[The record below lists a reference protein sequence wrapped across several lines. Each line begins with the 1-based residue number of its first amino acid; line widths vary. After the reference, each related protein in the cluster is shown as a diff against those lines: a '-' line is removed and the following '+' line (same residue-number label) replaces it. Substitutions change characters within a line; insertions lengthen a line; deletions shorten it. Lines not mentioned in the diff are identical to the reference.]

1 MTDIV
6 VHHLDHSRS
15 TRVLWLLEE
24 LELPYRIQP
33 HARNPDTLRAPE
45 GLRAVHPL
53 GKAPV
58 VTIDGAVLAESGA
71 ILETIDEEL
80 AEGRLR
86 PAPGTEAMRRYRFF
100 MHYAEGSLMPP
111 LLVRLIFDRLRS
123 APVPFFV
130 KPLVGSIVS
139 KVDAA
144 FTDPEIAT
152 HTAFLEAELGKSPW
166 LTGDTLTVADIQLS
180 YPLEMLA
187 SRTGASTPNLTGYL
201 DRVHA
206 RPAYRRALEKGGPV
220 TGLQG

>member
-1 MTDIV
+1 MPDIV

-33 HARNPDTLRAPE
+33 YARDPETLRAPE

-58 VTIDGAVLAESGA
+58 VTVDGAVLSESGA
-71 ILETIDEEL
+71 ILETIVEEL
-80 AEGRLR
+80 GEGRLR
-86 PAPGTEAMRRYRFF
+86 PAQGTDAMRRYRFF
-100 MHYAEGSLMPP
+100 LHYAEGSLMPP
-111 LLVRLIFDRLRS
+111 LLVRLIFDRMRS
-123 APVPFFV
+123 APLPFFL
-130 KPLVGSIVS
+130 KPVVGTIAGR
-139 KVDAA
+139 VDAA
-144 FTDPEIAT
+144 YTDPEIAR

-166 LTGDTLTVADIQLS
+166 VTGDELTAADVQLS
-180 YPLEMLA
+180 YPLEVLA

-206 RPAYRRALEKGGPV
+206 RPAYRRAVEKGGPP
-220 TGLQG
+220 TGLVV